1 MTVDAVHGDGGMPG
15 SAPARASAH
24 DADGVRRRV
33 GEHWN
38 RRRDL
43 ERQVHDGPALRL
55 AALSMR
61 LGLLAQKLRDG
72 TGELQGDIDDLQGQL
87 HTVLQELRVIA
98 DQIYPPLLQ
107 EAGLGPALR
116 EFAGRV
122 PVQVRVH
129 AVDDRFDTAVEGVA
143 YFAVVEALE
152 GLGPDAGS
160 VDVTVRRDAGCLALD
175 LADLDTAR
183 ANTVRDHI
191 RWVGGAVEIVAGQTL
206 GTIKVRIPCE

>member
-1 MTVDAVHGDGGMPG
+1 MTVEPAQGDGGMFRP
-15 SAPARASAH
+15 ASAGAC
-24 DADGVRRRV
+24 DADGARRRV

-43 ERQVHDGPALRL
+43 ERQLHDGPALRL

-72 TGELQGDIDDLQGQL
+72 AGEVHRDIEDLQGQL

-116 EFAGRV
+116 ELAGRV
-122 PVQVRVH
+122 PAHVRVH

-143 YFAVVEALE
+143 YFVVVEVLE
-152 GLGPDAGS
+152 ALGPDARS
-160 VDVTVRRDAGCLALD
+160 VDVTVRRDAGGLALD
-175 LADLDTAR
+175 LANVDTDR
-183 ANTVRDHI
+183 ATTVRDRIH
-191 RWVGGAVEIVAGQTL
+191 WVGGAVEIVVGQTVR
-206 GTIKVRIPCE
+206 TIKVRIPCG

>member
-1 MTVDAVHGDGGMPG
+1 VG
-15 SAPARASAH
+15 SA
-24 DADGVRRRV
+24 
-33 GEHWN
+33 
-38 RRRDL
+38 
-43 ERQVHDGPALRL
+43 
-55 AALSMR
+55 
-61 LGLLAQKLRDG
+61 
-72 TGELQGDIDDLQGQL
+72 LQGQL

>member
-1 MTVDAVHGDGGMPG
+1 MTVDTAHGEGGIPG
-15 SAPARASAH
+15 PAPGGASAS
-24 DADGVRRRV
+24 DADGIPRQVS
-33 GEHWN
+33 EHWT

-43 ERQVHDGPALRL
+43 ERQLHDGPALRL

-72 TGELQGDIDDLQGQL
+72 TGELQRDIEDLQGQL

-116 EFAGRV
+116 ELVSRV
-122 PVQVRVH
+122 PAHVRVQ

-143 YFAVVEALE
+143 YFTVVEVLE
-152 GLGPDAGS
+152 GLGPDAPT

-175 LADLDTAR
+175 VANLDTDR
-183 ANTVRDHI
+183 ANTVCDRID
-191 RWVGGAVEIVAGQTL
+191 WVGGAVEIVAGPTV